1 MPSQG
6 ADDGQGGGSVHAVP
20 PPACVLIRTPMTLR
34 PMPGGCQEIRT
45 TVNTE
50 RRIVMHPTRKRTL
63 AKTVS
68 WRAVA
73 TLDTFIISYL
83 VTGSGTWAGA
93 IAGFEVLTK
102 VVIYYCHER
111 VWMRIYWGR

>member
-1 MPSQG
+1 
-6 ADDGQGGGSVHAVP
+6 
-20 PPACVLIRTPMTLR
+20 
-34 PMPGGCQEIRT
+34 
-45 TVNTE
+45 
-50 RRIVMHPTRKRTL
+50 MHTSRKRTL

-73 TLDTFIISYL
+73 TLDTLAISYL
-83 VTGSGTWAGA
+83 VTGSGTLAGT

-111 VWMRIYWGR
+111 AWMRFDWGR

>member
-1 MPSQG
+1 MQ
-6 ADDGQGGGSVHAVP
+6 
-20 PPACVLIRTPMTLR
+20 IT
-34 PMPGGCQEIRT
+34 
-45 TVNTE
+45 
-50 RRIVMHPTRKRTL
+50 RRRTL

-83 VTGSGTWAGA
+83 VTGSGAWAGT

-111 VWMRIYWGR
+111 VWININWGQ